1 MFAMHSTIL
10 KRISVSY
17 LALLTLLMHKMN
29 LIWLNIMEF
38 KKSDPVSI
46 VSGRLQFLVKCSK
59 NMDKF
64 IITEISSLFDW
75 PF

>member
-38 KKSDPVSI
+38 KKSHPVSI

-64 IITEISSLFDW
+64 IITEISSLFD
-75 PF
+75 